1 MIVDKKGN
9 LFEDR
14 RKNAKD
20 RRKEKETSFDGQK
33 DRRKTDRRKENNKI
47 KKK

>member
-14 RKNAKD
+14 RKNTKD
-20 RRKEKETSFDGQK
+20 RRKEDGATTEGTK
-33 DRRKTDRRKENNKI
+33 NRRKTDRRKENNKI